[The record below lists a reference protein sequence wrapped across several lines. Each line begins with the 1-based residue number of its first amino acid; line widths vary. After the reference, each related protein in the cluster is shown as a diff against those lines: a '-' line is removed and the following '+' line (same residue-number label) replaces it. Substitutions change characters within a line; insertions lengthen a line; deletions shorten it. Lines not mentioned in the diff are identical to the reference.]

1 MNIVWSDKKRH
12 LGLPISFT
20 KYSLSD
26 DRLFRETGCF
36 NLQEEEV
43 LLYRVSDISLTRSFG
58 QRLFGVGTV
67 CIQSS
72 DKTCPHLDLVNV
84 KDPKGVKELVFEKVE
99 AAKLARRMRTTEILD
114 DGEDLLDDDH
124 DGIEDDDAGC
134 AH

>member
-26 DRLFRETGCF
+26 DRLFRETGLF
-36 NLQEEEV
+36 NLHEEEV

-58 QRLFGVGTV
+58 QRIFGVGTICV
-67 CIQSS
+67 QSS

-84 KDPKGVKELVFEKVE
+84 RYPRAIKELIFEKVE
-99 AAKLARRMRTTEILD
+99 AAKDARRMRTTEILSDAD
-114 DGEDLLDDDH
+114 DELMEGDHGDIDDD
-124 DGIEDDDAGC
+124 GC
-134 AH
+134 AHE

>member
-1 MNIVWSDKKRH
+1 MNIVWSDKKRY
-12 LGLPISFT
+12 LGLPLSFT

-36 NLQEEEV
+36 NLHEEEV

-72 DKTCPHLDLVNV
+72 DKTCPHLDLINV
-84 KDPKGVKELVFEKVE
+84 KNPKDVKELVFEKVE
-99 AAKLARRMRTTEILD
+99 AAKIARRMRTTEILD
-114 DGEDLLDDDH
+114 DDDGEFLDDD
-124 DGIEDDDAGC
+124 GIQDDID
-134 AH
+134 HE